1 MLENIRS
8 TLPRFQRSDAT
19 VRVDSLLRS
28 KSRELLPPLLED
40 TRRSYL
46 AVYQPENAEM
56 VVYLK
61 AVAVPYTG
69 ENGIHLLAIPDRPD
83 HQDIQS
89 ISDLSKEEFGK
100 TLQFSEVVA
109 RQTLS
114 QDGIEEV
121 DFGWHF
127 SREGV
132 DQKPKTRIASA
143 PRNIHIHI
151 TGYSDKDMIPIAT
164 SKISKDPL
172 LASITDDA
180 ISPLLQQIIFNEVI
194 PSTSRDY
201 PFFGELFEEIEMRGK
216 KRLKVKVKA
225 FSDQRLAVLLR
236 ALDLNGRS
244 SYDQLAKCFFV
255 FDEANQ
261 QYVKEEDEYERFK
274 PLQFAESNQ
283 RLIQYSSSRP
293 WLTAG
298 TRSGLKWL
306 AYLAKS
312 ASEVVAI
319 ETRRVEQAKGAN
331 LTDSE
336 KTRITSYSADRFWV
350 FRDFVYAMVFSSK
363 KNSNMDDEWLF
374 SFDPKIFSTGGIP
387 LSSANSAKLLNKN
400 PGLSYDLTQLQVI
413 QTKERQLID
422 QLLVAVP
429 NLEIGPGIEI
439 NV

>member
-1 MLENIRS
+1 MLENIRAA
-8 TLPRFQRSDAT
+8 LPRFQRSDAI

-28 KSRELLPPLLED
+28 KTREMLPPLMED

-89 ISDLSKEEFGK
+89 VSDLSEWEFARA
-100 TLQFSEVVA
+100 LQFSEFVA
-109 RQTLS
+109 RQTLI

-127 SREGV
+127 AREGV
-132 DQKPKTRIASA
+132 DQRPKNRIASS
-143 PRNIHIHI
+143 PRNLHLHI
-151 TGYSDKDMIPIAT
+151 TGYSGQDMIPVAT
-164 SKISKDPL
+164 SKIRQDPL
-172 LASITDDA
+172 LASIADDA

-194 PSTSRDY
+194 PSTGEVY
-201 PFFGELFEEIEMRGK
+201 PFFGEFFEEVEMRGK
-216 KRLKVKVKA
+216 KRLKVKNQA

-255 FDEANQ
+255 FDEDSQ
-261 QYVKEEDEYERFK
+261 SYVKDDDEYQRFK
-274 PLQFAESNQ
+274 PLQSVESDR
-283 RLIQYSSSRP
+283 RLTQYFSSRS

-298 TRSGLKWL
+298 AKSGLRWL

-312 ASEVVAI
+312 ASEVVDI
-319 ETRRVEQAKGAN
+319 ELRKAEQVKGAI

-336 KTRITSYSADRFWV
+336 KSRITSYSADRFWI
-350 FRDFVYAMVFSSK
+350 FRDFVYAMVFSSS
-363 KNSNMDDEWLF
+363 KNSYIDNDWVF
-374 SFDPKIFSTGGIP
+374 SFDPKIFSTGGMS
-387 LSSANSAKLLNKN
+387 LSSANRAKFLNKN
-400 PGLSYDLTQLQVI
+400 PRLSYDPMQLQVI

-422 QLLVAVP
+422 QLLAANP
-429 NLEIGPGIEI
+429 NLEIGPGIEM